1 MEGGRSPA
9 VRLGLRENWRQFAL
23 LVLVNAFVG
32 GMVGL
37 ERTVVPLIGSEQFGL
52 VLRTAILSFIV
63 TFGLVKAFSNL
74 VAGGLADRFG
84 RKKVLVAGWVL
95 GVPVPFMIM
104 YAPSWEGIVAANAL
118 LGINQGLA
126 WSMTVIMKIDLVGPR
141 GRGLAVGL
149 NEFADY
155 LAVGLTAWA
164 TGYLA
169 SAYGLRPEPFYLGV
183 GYAFLGL
190 LVSVFLVRDT
200 GEHVRLEME
209 SHPPEPN
216 PLNFREVFARTSF
229 KDRNL
234 FACSQ
239 AGLVNNLNDGMSW
252 GVFPLF
258 FATFGLGVE
267 RIGILKAVYS
277 FVWGTLQVATG
288 PLSDRWGRKGLIVF
302 GMWVQAAGILATV
315 ATRDFGWW
323 LLGSVLLGLG
333 TAMVY
338 PSLIAAVSDAS
349 HPSWRARS
357 LSVYRFWRDLGYAV
371 GALSAGIIAD
381 TLGISWAIGT
391 VGALTFISGA
401 VVAVA
406 MREPKKVSRA
416 SARSGESRGISRS
429 HG

>member
-1 MEGGRSPA
+1 MTQDDVSSPA
-9 VRLGLRENWRQFAL
+9 QLGLKENLGQFSL

-37 ERTVVPLIGSEQFGL
+37 ERTVVPLIGSEEFGL
-52 VLRTAILSFIV
+52 VLRTAIFSFIV

-74 VAGGLADRFG
+74 FAGGLADHFG
-84 RKKVLVAGWVL
+84 RKKVLVAGWIV

-104 YAPSWEGIVAANAL
+104 LAPSWGWIVAANVL

-149 NEFADY
+149 NEFAGY
-155 LAVGLTAWA
+155 LAVGLTALA

-183 GYAFLGL
+183 GYAVLGL

-209 SHPPEPN
+209 EHPPNPN
-216 PLNFREVFARTSF
+216 PLSFREVFSTTSYGN
-229 KDRNL
+229 RNL

-258 FATFGLGVE
+258 FSSLGLGVE
-267 RIGILKAVYS
+267 RIGILKAFYPA
-277 FVWGTLQVATG
+277 VWGTLQVVTG
-288 PLSDRWGRKGLIVF
+288 PLSDRWGRKGLIVS
-302 GMWVQAAGILATV
+302 GMWVQAAGIFVTM
-315 ATRDFGWW
+315 TGRSFGWW
-323 LLGSVLLGLG
+323 MLGSILLGLG

-338 PSLIAAVSDAS
+338 PALIAAVSDNS

-381 TLGISWAIGT
+381 TLGISWAIGS
-391 VGALTFISGA
+391 VGALTFLSGT
-401 VVAVA
+401 VVGVS
-406 MREPKKVSRA
+406 MREKG
-416 SARSGESRGISRS
+416 RS
-429 HG
+429 

>member
-1 MEGGRSPA
+1 MTRAPA
-9 VRLGLRENWRQFAL
+9 PSIRLGLRENLGQFCL

-37 ERTVVPLIGSEQFGL
+37 ERTVVSLIGSQQFGL
-52 VLRTAILSFIV
+52 VLKTAIFSFIV
-63 TFGLVKAFSNL
+63 SFGVVKACSNL
-74 VAGGLADRFG
+74 LSGALADRIG
-84 RKKVLVAGWVL
+84 RKKVLVAGWIV

-104 YAPSWEGIVAANAL
+104 FAPSWGWIVGANVL
-118 LGINQGLA
+118 LGVNQGLA
-126 WSMTVIMKIDLVGPR
+126 WSMTVLMKIDLVGPR

-149 NEFADY
+149 NEFAGY
-155 LAVGLTAWA
+155 LAVGLTALA

-169 SAYGLRPEPFYLGV
+169 SAYGLRPQPFYLGV
-183 GYAFLGL
+183 GYVILGL
-190 LVSVFLVRDT
+190 LVSIFLARDT
-200 GEHVRLEME
+200 SEHVRLEMR
-209 SHPPEPN
+209 SHPSEQS
-216 PLNFREVFARTSF
+216 PLGFREVFAITSL

-258 FATFGLGVE
+258 FSAFGLGVE
-267 RIGILKAVYS
+267 RIGLLKAVYPA
-277 FVWGTLQVATG
+277 VWGTLQVLTG
-288 PLSDRWGRKGLIVF
+288 PLSDRWGRKGLIVG
-302 GMWVQAAGILATV
+302 GMWVQAAGIFVTV

-323 LLGSVLLGLG
+323 MLGSVLLGVG

-338 PSLIAAVSDAS
+338 PSLIAAVSDNS

-381 TLGISWAIGT
+381 MLGISWA
-391 VGALTFISGA
+391 VGSVGLLTFLSGV
-401 VVAVA
+401 VVAAFLSEKEWV
-406 MREPKKVSRA
+406 
-416 SARSGESRGISRS
+416 
-429 HG
+429 